1 MKRCLSLCALLVLPA
16 GCLPRS
22 ITISLDDP
30 GGKVRES
37 TVFGE
42 RSDPDKIAVIDIEG
56 VIGSLPSGSG
66 VSLDDLATM
75 LERAENDRYVK
86 GVLLRVN
93 SPGGSVAA
101 SETLFGMI
109 AGFKERSRKPVVVAM
124 GEVAASG
131 GYYIALAADR
141 IVAQPSTV
149 TGSIG
154 VIVPTINASDGLD
167 RIGIRSRSV
176 TSGPNKD
183 IANPL
188 APPQESH
195 YALLQGIVDEFYA
208 QFRALVLTAR
218 PAVVDPDLTLDGR
231 VVTGARALELGLVDL
246 LGGIPEAAHTVEV
259 LAGIDSARGVKY
271 YRGSSKPYSPYARAE
286 VGLTPAQFSWV
297 GLIERPISG
306 SGVYYLWLPPGTLG
320 TP

>member
-1 MKRCLSLCALLVLPA
+1 MTRCIVLFALLACSA

-22 ITISLDDP
+22 VTISLDDR

-37 TVFGE
+37 TVFGQ

-56 VIGSLPSGSG
+56 VIGSVPTGSG

-75 LERAENDRYVK
+75 LERAENDRYVR

-101 SETLFGMI
+101 SETLHGMI
-109 AGFKERSRKPVVVAM
+109 ASFRKRSEKPVVVSM

-131 GYYIALAADR
+131 GYYIALAADK
-141 IVAQPSTV
+141 IVAQPSTI

-154 VIVPTINASDGLD
+154 VIVPTVNASDGLD

-188 APPQESH
+188 APPQEAH
-195 YALLQGIVDEFYA
+195 YALLQVMVDEFYA
-208 QFRALVLTAR
+208 QFRTLVLTSR

-246 LGGIPEAAHTVEV
+246 LGGIPEAAHTIEV
-259 LAGIDSARGVKY
+259 LAGIDGARGVKY
-271 YRGSSKPYSPYARAE
+271 YRGSAKPYSPYARAE
-286 VGLTPAQFSWV
+286 SGNVPAQFSWL
-297 GLIERPISG
+297 GFIERPLTG
-306 SGVYYLWLPPGTLG
+306 SGMYYLWMPPGTLAA
-320 TP
+320 P